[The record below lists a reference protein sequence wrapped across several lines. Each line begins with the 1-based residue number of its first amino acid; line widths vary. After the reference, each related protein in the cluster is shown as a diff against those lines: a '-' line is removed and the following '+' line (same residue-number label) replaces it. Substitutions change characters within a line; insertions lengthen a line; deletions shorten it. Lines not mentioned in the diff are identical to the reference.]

1 MFNEADTATSTPVVV
16 VNQTLARRLWP
27 GEDPVGKR
35 LKQGFAED
43 KTPWREVMGV
53 VSDVRQNG
61 IDRDPPMQVYIPLQQ
76 EPMRSLIVVARTAG
90 DPLAMASM
98 IEERIHSID
107 KDLPVFNVRTM
118 DQLLDESIAQQQL
131 AMALLGSFALLALML
146 AAMGIYGVMSY
157 AVTQRTHEIGVR
169 MAMGAQPSDVL
180 RLVVGQGLTL
190 ALIGVAVGISAA
202 LAMTRLMA
210 SMLFG
215 VSSTDPLTFIS
226 ISLLLIAVAAL
237 ACYVP
242 ARRAARV
249 DPMVALRYE

>member
-1 MFNEADTATSTPVVV
+1 
-16 VNQTLARRLWP
+16 
-27 GEDPVGKR
+27 
-35 LKQGFAED
+35 
-43 KTPWREVMGV
+43 
-53 VSDVRQNG
+53 
-61 IDRDPPMQVYIPLQQ
+61 
-76 EPMRSLIVVARTAG
+76 
-90 DPLAMASM
+90 
-98 IEERIHSID
+98 
-107 KDLPVFNVRTM
+107 M

-131 AMALLGSFALLALML
+131 AMALLGGFALLALML